1 MDEDT
6 DEEYIE
12 IAVKKKEKKPIQ
24 YMDTVKVAE
33 KLPEFHRPS
42 SEGSGEVEPKV
53 VEAVKQP
60 IIVAQPKKTNYFLKF

>member
-6 DEEYIE
+6 DDEYIE
-12 IAVKKKEKKPIQ
+12 IAVKKKEKKPIK

-33 KLPEFHRPS
+33 KLPESPA
-42 SEGSGEVEPKV
+42 SGEVEPKV

-60 IIVAQPKKTNYFLKF
+60 FIVAQPKTATNYFLKF